1 MNNDH
6 DTSGS
11 NHNPSNPTTVPM
23 SGGDPAKKRGFAGRA
38 RAAAGAIPSQ
48 IDRQVKRSPY
58 LTIGIAAALGT
69 GVGIVFS
76 SRVLR
81 AVMTT
86 VATAAAV
93 ELGRAYFRKNAWV
106 VKAS

>member
-1 MNNDH
+1 MNTDH
-6 DTSGS
+6 STMGS
-11 NHNPSNPTTVPM
+11 NHNPSDSTAVPT
-23 SGGDPAKKRGFAGRA
+23 SGGDRAKETGFVGRA
-38 RAAAGAIPSQ
+38 RATAGALPSKIDGQ
-48 IDRQVKRSPY
+48 IKQYPY

-81 AVMTT
+81 AVMTA
-86 VATAAAV
+86 VATAAAA